1 MDQHMLPVRIS
12 YFILNRLARARQTT
26 PEGIHYF
33 PWYMDI
39 SVPSGDILIE
49 TFGLSLVD
57 LRVHIQTPSVV
68 SPEGWLKSLLRR
80 LV

>member
-49 TFGLSLVD
+49 TFGLSLGIKPRLSVEV
-57 LRVHIQTPSVV
+57 LPSKE
-68 SPEGWLKSLLRR
+68 S
-80 LV
+80 